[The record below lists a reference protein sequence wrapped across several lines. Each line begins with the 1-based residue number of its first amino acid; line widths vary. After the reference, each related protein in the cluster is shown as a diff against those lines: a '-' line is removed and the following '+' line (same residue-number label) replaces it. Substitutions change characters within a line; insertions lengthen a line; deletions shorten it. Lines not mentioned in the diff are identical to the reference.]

1 MYALQGYNRSK
12 GGITWKVTSN
22 KVIVFKQKHIYNF
35 NNFNTFI
42 NVELNIMATKKMTQ
56 VEYDCKMRALREEN
70 KLRTAPLRAMLAMK
84 EQEKSVINQQMDD
97 MRKRSRQLGTEY
109 MQICQQIQAVNAEI
123 AERKKTVQETYWQ
136 QYAPKEY
143 KVFNNELAH
152 QVRYS
157 VLNSL
162 RDALKEH
169 CHVEDVQF
177 DFHFSED
184 GNVQFIT
191 KLPDLCKT
199 E

>member
-1 MYALQGYNRSK
+1 
-12 GGITWKVTSN
+12 
-22 KVIVFKQKHIYNF
+22 
-35 NNFNTFI
+35 
-42 NVELNIMATKKMTQ
+42 MTQ
-56 VEYDCKMRALREEN
+56 VEYDCKIRALRDEN

-97 MRKRSRQLGTEY
+97 LRKRSRQLGTEY

-123 AERKKTVQETYWQ
+123 AERKKTLHETYWQ
-136 QYAPKEY
+136 QYEPKDY
-143 KVFNNELAH
+143 KVFNNEMAH

-162 RDALKEH
+162 RDALREH
-169 CHVEDVQF
+169 CRIEDVQF

-191 KLPDLCKT
+191 KIPDLCKT